1 MPRTFNAKAAK
12 NRLLCLVCALG
23 VLPQIVTPASAQ
35 DTPAPR
41 ATRLAI
47 LIAEDRRAP
56 TPRDLATIRS
66 GTRRA
71 DPETAIVA
79 VRALGRLERPA
90 VVPDIL
96 PSLKHPLPE
105 VRAEAANALG
115 QALAGPKR
123 AEIPAAT
130 TDGVIN
136 ALIARLNVE
145 AESSVRGAICETLGR
160 VPSTAEQVQRV
171 DNVLVTAAAHE
182 GSIDGRLGIAGG
194 LEALVRL
201 HRRQQPPSEG
211 AIGTLRSMVAVTPP
225 NGRLPPDPSRDVRV
239 RRLAL
244 EALAAAE
251 ALVVI
256 DQATL
261 DRAVSDPDPQVRR
274 LAMRAAGDRATLE
287 TLTKGLTDSAAMVR
301 IEALRAM
308 RVRGADAVC
317 PAAVLATGDSDP
329 QVVLFALDQLA
340 VCGASADAV
349 AVLERVVDDLSDAG
363 KPRSWHRAA
372 HALVALA
379 SAAPARGTAALGQFT
394 GSRVWQLRMYAARAA
409 STLKDRAVLEK
420 LAEDEDDNVREAAVD
435 GLAKIAGHDADAVYV
450 RQLTR
455 KGHQVLRVAA
465 AALAGTP
472 NPDAA
477 IPALKAAHQ
486 RLVAEGHDNS
496 HDARAAIEKTLTT
509 LGGQTSSQTGGQT
522 ASLTVDELRR
532 LASARARVTIRD
544 VGTFELVL
552 FTQEAPAT
560 VLRFARLAE
569 SGYYNGLTFH
579 RVVPNFVIQGGSP
592 GANEYIGDAMFM
604 RDEVGRWPHVR
615 GAAGISTRGRDTGDA
630 QIFVDLVDSPRLNHD
645 YTVFAQVL
653 NGIEVVDQILEGDVI
668 ERIEIL
674 TP

>member
-35 DTPAPR
+35 DTPSPGAP
-41 ATRLAI
+41 RLAI

-66 GTRRA
+66 GTRSP

-123 AEIPAAT
+123 AENAAAT
-130 TDGVIN
+130 IDVVDVVIG

-145 AESSVRGAICETLGR
+145 AESSVRGAICENLGR
-160 VPSTAEQVQRV
+160 VPSTSEQVQRV

-225 NGRLPPDPSRDVRV
+225 NGQLPPDPSRDVRV

-261 DRAVSDPDPQVRR
+261 DRAVSDPDPKVRR
-274 LAMRAAGDRATLE
+274 RAMRAAGDRATLE
-287 TLTKGLTDSAAMVR
+287 TLTKGLTDSAA
-301 IEALRAM
+301 
-308 RVRGADAVC
+308 
-317 PAAVLATGDSDP
+317 
-329 QVVLFALDQLA
+329 
-340 VCGASADAV
+340 
-349 AVLERVVDDLSDAG
+349 
-363 KPRSWHRAA
+363 
-372 HALVALA
+372 
-379 SAAPARGTAALGQFT
+379 
-394 GSRVWQLRMYAARAA
+394 
-409 STLKDRAVLEK
+409 
-420 LAEDEDDNVREAAVD
+420 
-435 GLAKIAGHDADAVYV
+435 
-450 RQLTR
+450 
-455 KGHQVLRVAA
+455 
-465 AALAGTP
+465 
-472 NPDAA
+472 
-477 IPALKAAHQ
+477 
-486 RLVAEGHDNS
+486 
-496 HDARAAIEKTLTT
+496 
-509 LGGQTSSQTGGQT
+509 
-522 ASLTVDELRR
+522 
-532 LASARARVTIRD
+532 
-544 VGTFELVL
+544 
-552 FTQEAPAT
+552 
-560 VLRFARLAE
+560 
-569 SGYYNGLTFH
+569 
-579 RVVPNFVIQGGSP
+579 
-592 GANEYIGDAMFM
+592 
-604 RDEVGRWPHVR
+604 
-615 GAAGISTRGRDTGDA
+615 
-630 QIFVDLVDSPRLNHD
+630 
-645 YTVFAQVL
+645 
-653 NGIEVVDQILEGDVI
+653 
-668 ERIEIL
+668 
-674 TP
+674 